1 METKTYS
8 AKELA
13 QLKPGELNA
22 ILMKAVKIEGTALVT
37 DKDGKPKYDQPELQG
52 TYGEENL

>member
-8 AKELA
+8 ARELA
-13 QLKPGELNA
+13 EMKPGELNA
-22 ILMKAVKIEGTALVT
+22 ILMKAVKVEGTVMVIN
-37 DKDGKPKYDQPELQG
+37 KDGKPKYDQPELQG